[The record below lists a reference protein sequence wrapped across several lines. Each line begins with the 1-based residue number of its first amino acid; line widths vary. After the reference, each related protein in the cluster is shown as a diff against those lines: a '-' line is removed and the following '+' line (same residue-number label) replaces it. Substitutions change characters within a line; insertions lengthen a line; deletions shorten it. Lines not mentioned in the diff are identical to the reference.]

1 MTHAQAARALVF
13 FSIPLLI
20 CPQEARGN
28 PLLSWSRIPIFA
40 QFIADG
46 TRLRSYI
53 VPVHAHVT
61 LRKLIVLHVLLNGT
75 IKYTQPDEVALTL
88 PHVSQQQRNV
98 FAKLSTPRTWPENY
112 NLQVTGPTIVD
123 GHAHYIIHGLP
134 KNPNDAIAFLSADVS
149 DETAAQIRV
158 QWHLSGSGTITML
171 IDTARIAGYVLPVRQ
186 RTDIHVPGNNVHAD
200 MRYGEYVLNASAE
213 NVSG

>member
-1 MTHAQAARALVF
+1 MTHAEAARALVF
-13 FSIPLLI
+13 FSIPLFI
-20 CPQEARGN
+20 CPQEARGT
-28 PLLSWSRIPIFA
+28 PLLGWSRIPIFA
-40 QFIADG
+40 QFLADG

-75 IKYTQPDEVALTL
+75 IKYRQPDEVALTL
-88 PHVSQQQRNV
+88 PRVSQQQRNV
-98 FAKLSTPRTWPENY
+98 FAKLSTPRTWPDNY

-123 GHAHYIIHGLP
+123 GRGHYIVHGVP
-134 KNPNDAIAFLSADVS
+134 KKANDAVAFLSADIS
-149 DETAAQIRV
+149 DEPAAQIRV

-171 IDTARIAGYVLPVRQ
+171 IDTARIEGYVLPVRQ

-200 MRYGEYVLNASAE
+200 MRYGEYVLNSPAAS
-213 NVSG
+213 VSR